1 LPLRESSET
10 RVRRTQANPWAR
22 PGAYVQLPR
31 QLASRTPWSL
41 CRGEKPVSADGGF
54 AKPTQQSP
62 PRSGGLCRISGA
74 LYAAFFSCLALNRA
88 HLARC
93 AAAIFRRAEADR
105 MRFAGALAA
114 VFADKVVLDSR
125 HFVHR
130 AFCARAIRLRAAAD
144 IVRLAWAPLR
154 AVVEVLRPASPSIA
168 EIASSNCLACFCTCL
183 CSSRSS

>member
-1 LPLRESSET
+1 MLVLGRGRGP
-10 RVRRTQANPWAR
+10 
-22 PGAYVQLPR
+22 YVQLPR
-31 QLASRTPWSL
+31 QLEGNTLWPPGRD
-41 CRGEKPVSADGGF
+41 EKTVSTDGGF
-54 AKPTQQSP
+54 SNPHNKA
-62 PRSGGLCRISGA
+62 RHGGGGLCRISEA

-88 HLARC
+88 HRARC

-105 MRFAGALAA
+105 MRFAGALPA
-114 VFADKVVLDSR
+114 VLADKVVLDSR

-144 IVRLAWAPLR
+144 TVRLGWAPLR
-154 AVVEVLRPASPSIA
+154 AIVEVFRPASPSIA